1 MEKYISLYPPE
12 VRSRED
18 GATPMHSDAS
28 SSATDEKRE
37 KLREWVRGMMRA
49 EELSNEPETLEYKQ
63 ALQKGVA
70 QRWEVTIDKNK
81 RVGVEEE
88 DLKTR
93 QDMDAPDDFFEHDTG
108 NEDSEAGELANTCFS
123 ELPAKRRRDK
133 AENYPDKLSKPAEK
147 DQKKARRKKH
157 RKVASP
163 AIIQDGFFGDES
175 E

>member
-1 MEKYISLYPPE
+1 
-12 VRSRED
+12 
-18 GATPMHSDAS
+18 MHSDAS
-28 SSATDEKRE
+28 SSVTDEKRE

-63 ALQKGVA
+63 TVQKGVA
-70 QRWEVTIDKNK
+70 QRWEVSIDKNK

-93 QDMDAPDDFFEHDTG
+93 QGMDASDDFFEDDTG
-108 NEDSEAGELANTCFS
+108 NEDSETGELANTRFS

>member
-1 MEKYISLYPPE
+1 
-12 VRSRED
+12 
-18 GATPMHSDAS
+18 MHSDAS
-28 SSATDEKRE
+28 SSVTDEKRE

-63 ALQKGVA
+63 TVQKGVA
-70 QRWEVTIDKNK
+70 QRWEVSIDKNK
-81 RVGVEEE
+81 RVGVEE

-93 QDMDAPDDFFEHDTG
+93 QDMDAPDDFFEDDTG
-108 NEDSEAGELANTCFS
+108 NEDSEAGELANTRFS
-123 ELPAKRRRDK
+123 ELLAKRRRDK
-133 AENYPDKLSKPAEK
+133 AENHPDKLSKPAEK

-163 AIIQDGFFGDES
+163 AIIQDGFVGDES